1 MDTTF
6 AAAADHPV
14 DPTAAV
20 VWIDRRHALVAKS
33 QAGRREVREV
43 AREVDLDAQY
53 LLRVAHETADCE
65 RILIMGSDDQ
75 RLAFERE
82 YVALYRRPDRL
93 VDSAAEIEPEPPRLV
108 DRLRFLE
115 FRLG

>member
-1 MDTTF
+1 MDTTHT
-6 AAAADHPV
+6 ADHPV

-20 VWIDRRHALVAKS
+20 AWIDRRHALVARS
-33 QAGRREVREV
+33 QAGRHEVREV
-43 AREVDLDAQY
+43 AREIDRDAQY
-53 LLRVAHETADCE
+53 LLRVAHEASDRE
-65 RILIMGSDDQ
+65 RILIMGPDEL

-93 VDSAAEIEPEPPRLV
+93 VDSAAEIEPGPPRLV

-115 FRLG
+115 FPLG